1 MKVKNIAITVTTAAI
16 LSACSNIIPTEQK
29 HILPTVTAKNDPDIS
44 TAPIIFKE
52 PELPTPFYVL
62 NAVSYDK
69 PSEFDLNLHKAA
81 VQPVTKMVITNPQNP
96 AQTQTLD
103 VNHLIVATIN
113 NNKNSMKFSP
123 VAGKDELDVTAID
136 DFLQLVEGQA
146 RHYPPKFASKMVRRG
161 FESKLKQTT
170 QLLGNYAA
178 KDNASY
184 DVLFRAFKASIMARN
199 LDLGSQYTTES
210 LKYGQRL
217 LKMSPHDPL
226 VNFWF
231 GFNLSEGGGQ
241 REAIPYLDKA
251 IKGGVQEAYLS
262 AANNYL
268 YLEQNKNA
276 ITMLRNYK
284 VKYPEEAQVTD
295 QLIKEIQSQGRT
307 NVWENLNNMKKGS
320 Y

>member
-1 MKVKNIAITVTTAAI
+1 MKVKTLAITVTTAAI
-16 LSACSNIIPTEQK
+16 LSACSNIQTAK
-29 HILPTVTAKNDPDIS
+29 HTATTVSTPTVTAPVG
-44 TAPIIFKE
+44 PITFKE
-52 PELPTPFYVL
+52 PELPQPFYVL
-62 NAVSYDK
+62 NAVNYDK
-69 PSEFDLNLHKAA
+69 PSDFEINLQKAA
-81 VQPVTKMVITNPQNP
+81 AQPVTKMIATNPKDP
-96 AQTQTLD
+96 SQTQTFD
-103 VNHLIVATIN
+103 ENHLIIPAIDNTKNTI
-113 NNKNSMKFSP
+113 KFSP
-123 VAGKDELDVTAID
+123 LAGQNELDVTAID

-146 RHYPPKFASKMVRRG
+146 RHYPPKFTNKMVRRG

-170 QLLGNYAA
+170 QFLDGYAS

-199 LDLGSQYTTES
+199 LDLGSQYTTQS

-217 LKMSPHDPL
+217 LKMAPNDPL

-251 IKGGVQEAYLS
+251 VKAGVQEAYLS

-268 YLEQNKNA
+268 YLEQNRNA
-276 ITMLRNYK
+276 ITTLRNYK
-284 VKYPEEAQVTD
+284 VKYPQEAQVAD
-295 QLIKEIQSQGRT
+295 QLIKEIQTQGRT